1 MRAAVVT
8 PGTKGSIR
16 AIDVDQPRPGADD
29 VLVKVLR
36 AGIDGTDQD
45 INEGMYGTAPEGCDH
60 LIIGHEAVGIVERK
74 GSAVE
79 AFSPGDIVV
88 STVRR
93 PCPERCYSCRNLQED
108 MCLTGD
114 YLERGIKGFHGFMS
128 EYYTEKPDNLIRI
141 PPALKDVAVLLEP
154 LSVAEKGIGQIFRIQ
169 ERLRWSP
176 TRALVLG
183 AGSLGL
189 LATFILR
196 DMGFETFTIA
206 RQSKE
211 SLKALLVRD
220 CGGRYVDVNLE
231 SLETL
236 SKNHGPFD
244 IIIEAT
250 GASSMVVGS
259 RRMVNNG
266 GIVCLL
272 GLYQRDRVESVHID
286 QVNLDMVLNNK
297 VMFGSSSSNRM
308 HFTRGAE
315 RMASIERK
323 WPGIMRRMITR
334 TVALDNVGDALH
346 RAPDDIKVVVEI
358 DERSH

>member
-1 MRAAVVT
+1 M
-8 PGTKGSIR
+8 
-16 AIDVDQPRPGADD
+16 
-29 VLVKVLR
+29 LVKVLR

-45 INEGMYGTAPEGCDH
+45 INEGRYGTAPEGCDY
-60 LIIGHEAVGIVERK
+60 LIVGHEAVGIVDSK

-79 AFSPGDIVV
+79 DLSQGDLVV

-93 PCPERCYSCRNLQED
+93 PCPEYCFSCRNRQED

-128 EYYTEKPDNLIRI
+128 EYYVEKPHNMIRI
-141 PPALKDVAVLLEP
+141 PPTLKDVAVLLEP
-154 LSVAEKGIGQIFRIQ
+154 LSVAEKGVGQIFRIQ
-169 ERLRWSP
+169 ERLLWSP
-176 TRALVLG
+176 SRALVLG

-196 DMGFETFTIA
+196 DMGFETHTIA

-211 SLKALLVRD
+211 SLKAQLVRD
-220 CGGRYVDVNLE
+220 CGGLYIDVNME
-231 SLETL
+231 PLETL
-236 SKNHGPFD
+236 SNKYGPFD

-250 GASSMVVGS
+250 GASGLVVGS

-272 GLYQRDRVESVHID
+272 GLYQGDKVESVHID
-286 QVNLDMVLNNK
+286 QLNLDTVLNNK
-297 VMFGSSSSNRM
+297 AMFGSSSSNVG
-308 HFTRGAE
+308 HFKRGVE

-323 WPGIMRRMITR
+323 WPGIMRRMFTR
-334 TVALDNVGDALH
+334 TVTLDYVADGLH
-346 RAPDDIKVVVEI
+346 RIPDDIKVLVEMTEENI
-358 DERSH
+358 SP

>member
-1 MRAAVVT
+1 MKAAVVT
-8 PGTKGSIR
+8 PGKKGSIR
-16 AIDVDQPRPGADD
+16 AIDVDQPTPGDGD
-29 VLVKVLR
+29 VLVKVLK

-45 INEGMYGTAPEGCDH
+45 INEGRYGTAPEGCDH

-74 GSAVE
+74 GGAVE

-93 PCPERCYSCRNLQED
+93 PCPERCFSCRNLQED

-154 LSVAEKGIGQIFRIQ
+154 LSVAEKGVDQIFRIQ

-196 DMGFETFTIA
+196 DTGLETFTVA

-211 SLKALLVRD
+211 SLKARLVRD
-220 CGGRYVDVNLE
+220 CGGRYIDVNE
-231 SLETL
+231 EPLETL
-236 SKNHGPFD
+236 SKNYGPFD

-250 GASSMVVGS
+250 GASSLVVGS

-272 GLYQRDRVESVHID
+272 GLYQGDHVESVHID
-286 QVNLDMVLNNK
+286 QVSLDMVLNNK
-297 VMFGSSSSNRM
+297 VMFGSSSSNRT
-308 HFTRGAE
+308 HFKRGVE
-315 RMASIERK
+315 RMASIECK

-334 TVALDNVGDALH
+334 SVALDNVVDALH
-346 RAPDDIKVVVEI
+346 RAPDDIKVIVEMAG
-358 DERSH
+358 RGH